1 MGTSIDSMID
11 SYIVAEEDFPDQ
23 RVIIKENTPGDW
35 VYVILEGQ
43 VKVKKSTPKGMITMA
58 VLKKRSIFGEMA
70 LFDKAKRLRT
80 ATVVADGPVKLGV
93 LDKERLGKEFESLS
107 PQLRGLIK
115 TLLSRLEMMTKK
127 ASMLAV
133 E

>member
-1 MGTSIDSMID
+1 MGTSIDNMIH
-11 SYIVAEEDFPDQ
+11 SYIAAEEDFPDQ
-23 RVIIKENTPGDW
+23 SVIIKENTPGDW

-43 VKVKKSTPKGMITMA
+43 VKVKKSTPKGMITVA
-58 VLKKRSIFGEMA
+58 ILKKRSIFGEMT
-70 LFDKAKRLRT
+70 LFDKAKKLRT

-93 LDKERLGKEFESLS
+93 LDKQRLENEFESLS

-115 TLLSRLEMMTKK
+115 TLLSRLGMMTKK
-127 ASMLAV
+127 ASMLSV